1 MGQGQVAATGRRGS
15 APGRQG
21 AAPGR
26 PAARSDFVV
35 FCDARTGS
43 YNLTSLLNSAE
54 DVVCHGEIFKKG
66 QIEVSD
72 FHRRKL
78 VASAFGQKG
87 IAARNHNASAFIAEL
102 RRINPFKHF
111 GYKMFASHLIWAPG
125 AVEYLTARSTKRVI
139 LYRPGLEVYASG
151 LRARATGVWTNRSGR
166 EVAEGVLDTRVE
178 FTPESLEVFCFH
190 YNRYVS
196 MCRMLAALP
205 DSFVIHYEQTN
216 DPAVIDALLDF
227 LGSRARAADLR
238 SDYRKQYKGSLA
250 DGFSNWDALEAAL
263 GTLTPLGEGPEPTV
277 PLRTLQPT
285 A

>member
-1 MGQGQVAATGRRGS
+1 MLKDE
-15 APGRQG
+15 QG
-21 AAPGR
+21 AAGR
-26 PAARSDFVV
+26 RAGRNDFVV

-54 DVVCHGEIFKKG
+54 DTICHGELFKKG

-78 VASAFGQKG
+78 GPRS
-87 IAARNHNASAFIAEL
+87 ISARNHNATAFIAEL

-125 AVEYLTARSTKRVI
+125 AVEYLTAPATKRVI

-151 LRARATGVWTNRSGR
+151 IRARTTGVWTNRTGR
-166 EVAEGVLDTRVE
+166 ETSEKLLDTRVE
-178 FTPESLEVFCFH
+178 FTPESLETFCFH

-205 DSFVIHYEQTN
+205 GSFVIHYEQTN
-216 DPAVIDALLDF
+216 DPEVLDALLAF
-227 LGSRARAADLR
+227 IGSKARAADLQ

-250 DGFSNWDALEAAL
+250 DGFSNWAELEAAIGDL
-263 GTLTPLGEGPEPTV
+263 PPLGAGPAPTI
-277 PLRTLQPT
+277 PLRQLQP
-285 A
+285 AG

>member
-1 MGQGQVAATGRRGS
+1 MALRDEQGAAGRRG
-15 APGRQG
+15 G
-21 AAPGR
+21 
-26 PAARSDFVV
+26 RSDFVV

-43 YNLTSLLNSAE
+43 YNLTSLLNSAD
-54 DVVCHGEIFKKG
+54 DVICHGEVFKKG

-78 VASAFGQKG
+78 GQRS
-87 IAARNHNASAFIAEL
+87 IAARNHNAAAFIAEL

-125 AVEYLTARSTKRVI
+125 AVEYLTAKSTKRVI

-151 LRARATGVWTNRSGR
+151 LRARATGVWTNRSDR
-166 EVAEGVLDTRVE
+166 EVAGKALDTRVE
-178 FTPESLEVFCFH
+178 FTPESLETFCFH

-216 DPAVIDALLDF
+216 DPEVLDAVLRF
-227 LGSRARAADLR
+227 LGSKARASELT
-238 SDYRKQYKGSLA
+238 SSYRKQYKGTLA
-250 DGFSNWDALEAAL
+250 DGFSNWDELRSTI
-263 GTLTPLGEGPEPTV
+263 GSLTPLGDGPAPTI
-277 PLRTLQPT
+277 PLRQLQT
-285 A
+285 AG